1 MISSAL
7 GGTSPQGSYCH
18 ASSPPILIATA
29 TSVNSHDIGS
39 PSNRVTATT
48 TPASIHTG
56 AVMMRPAIRTHN
68 TVPIADRVLA
78 NIFSKTTKKIISFR
92 FVLALSQECAA
103 KCRPTANG
111 FCQLDIIQHYWL
123 FAYTSITP
131 SLAKSKNKS
140 PCRSMGLI
148 IDERNR
154 QEAARQP
161 Q

>member
-39 PSNRVTATT
+39 PSNKVTATA

-56 AVMMRPAIRTHN
+56 AVTMSPAIRMHN
-68 TVPIADRVLA
+68 TVPIAERVLV
-78 NIFSKTTKKIISFR
+78 NNFSKTTMNKKIISFQ
-92 FVLALSQECAA
+92 FVLALSQECTA

-111 FCQLDIIQHYWL
+111 FCQLDIIQYYSP
-123 FAYTSITP
+123 FAYTSTT
-131 SLAKSKNKS
+131 STLS
-140 PCRSMGLI
+140 
-148 IDERNR
+148 
-154 QEAARQP
+154 
-161 Q
+161 

>member
-56 AVMMRPAIRTHN
+56 AVMMRLAIRIHN
-68 TVPIADRVLA
+68 TVPTADRVLVI
-78 NIFSKTTKKIISFR
+78 IFSKTAVIKKIISFLR
-92 FVLALSQECAA
+92 LGAMPSMYCKYIDRSQ
-103 KCRPTANG
+103 P
-111 FCQLDIIQHYWL
+111 FCQLNIIQHYWL
-123 FAYTSITP
+123 FAYTST
-131 SLAKSKNKS
+131 L
-140 PCRSMGLI
+140 SM
-148 IDERNR
+148 R
-154 QEAARQP
+154 P
-161 Q
+161 